1 MKESS
6 TLYLMMQMS
15 YMYCSCL
22 LGFGVHMKVTRIFC
36 WCKIGGDNKILL
48 RSTFV
53 MSSWSLTNRGVKWF
67 IVSSSQCIAACNGA
81 SLVSA
86 RLPLQ

>member
-6 TLYLMMQMS
+6 TFCFDDANVLYVLFMS
-15 YMYCSCL
+15 NRFWCTNEMVSR
-22 LGFGVHMKVTRIFC
+22 TFC

-53 MSSWSLTNRGVKWF
+53 MSSWSLTNRSVK
-67 IVSSSQCIAACNGA
+67 
-81 SLVSA
+81 
-86 RLPLQ
+86 